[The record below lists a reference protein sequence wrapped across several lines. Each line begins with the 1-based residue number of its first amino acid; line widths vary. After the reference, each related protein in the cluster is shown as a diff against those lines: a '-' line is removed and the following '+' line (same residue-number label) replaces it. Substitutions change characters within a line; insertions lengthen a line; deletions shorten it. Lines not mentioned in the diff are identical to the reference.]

1 MQFIDNSFTDKVR
14 KNKIKSPL
22 REDFSLQKWNAA
34 QRETEFDNVLH
45 EAGLFFHKQFSAI
58 RSELK
63 KIEELSIPLSEKE
76 HLEIFVGLANR
87 ESKIILDK
95 LQYAISKQNPIL
107 ILDFNT
113 LKNDNNFLKNEYTF
127 NELSTSIIDGIYYN
141 ISSHFREKEKNI
153 DHLFKKEKIMSILR
167 IENLL
172 SQLYYSYEQY
182 WNSILY
188 QKLNFHIK
196 NNEVVLK
203 DDTMIMES
211 FLVTDTRKSNIK
223 INETLLIHDLMKKRL
238 NDYAY
243 LTYEGGVIWITEF
256 SKLKNEH
263 QNQIISC
270 FSSFSDET
278 ISFLPKEL
286 INYDFNIDEIISTFV
301 NLSSIAYSFI
311 THNPFSTD
319 IKPSEY
325 LNLKK
330 FNPIINLEELC
341 KCLFLV
347 TGIEYNKINQIIGF
361 LTFSPGKTS
370 GPRSDLWRFP
380 LLKINNDEC
389 LIVLEPTL
397 HPVGL
402 RCFEGWMA
410 KANVDIQKKGKAYE
424 TYIKTSLNSYLEKNE
439 YIDEYNILKNDYISI
454 DSKNEEID
462 LLLKIGNLV
471 ILGEA
476 KCVVTTDSPI
486 SVWNSVET
494 IKHASEQSLRKIS
507 FVENNFKAICKRFGW
522 HYDENLNYSFNPIVI
537 LSNGFSS
544 GYSFFNVPVVDHY
557 ILFSYF
563 QTEKFPLISKTPEDH
578 LAYLNLYSSS
588 IELTNNFQ
596 KFAKKPPSIEC
607 YKLWVTTL
615 KPIKIMS
622 CIDNFSPIIK
632 HYRLGM
638 KSTNYQEILNHDYG
652 FVIYRSDDCDEYLG
666 NQN

>member
-14 KNKIKSPL
+14 KGKIKSPL
-22 REDFSLQKWNAA
+22 RPDFSIQKWNDA
-34 QRETEFDNVLH
+34 QRETEFDNRLH
-45 EAGLFFHKQFSAI
+45 QAGLFFHKQFSAI
-58 RSELK
+58 RTELK
-63 KIEELSIPLSEKE
+63 NIEKLSIPLSEKD
-76 HLEIFVGLANR
+76 HLEIFAGLANR
-87 ESKIILDK
+87 ESKVILDK
-95 LQYAISKQNPIL
+95 LEDQLSKQNPIL

-113 LKNDNNFLKNEYTF
+113 LKNDNNFLKNKYTF
-127 NELSTSIIDGIYYN
+127 NEISTSTVDGIYYN
-141 ISSHFREKEKNI
+141 IASHFKEKEKPLN
-153 DHLFKKEKIMSILR
+153 HLFKKEEILRLLR

-188 QKLNFHIK
+188 QKLNFHLK
-196 NNEVVLK
+196 NNEILLK
-203 DDTMIMES
+203 DNTILMES
-211 FLVTDTRKSNIK
+211 FLITDTRKSNIK
-223 INETLLIHDLMKKRL
+223 INETLVIHDFMKKRL

-243 LTYEGGVIWITEF
+243 LTYKDGAVWITEF
-256 SKLKNEH
+256 SKLKDEH
-263 QNQIISC
+263 QNQIIAC

-278 ISFLPKEL
+278 IDFIPNEL
-286 INYDFNIDEIISTFV
+286 ISYSFKINEIISTFV
-301 NLSSIAYSFI
+301 NLSSLAYSFI
-311 THNPFSTD
+311 TNNTISTD

-325 LNLKK
+325 FNLKK
-330 FNPIINLEELC
+330 FNPIINVEELC
-341 KCLFLV
+341 KCLFLI
-347 TGIEYNKINQIIGF
+347 TGIEYNKINQIIDF
-361 LTFSPGKTS
+361 LTFSPDKSS

-410 KANVDIQKKGKAYE
+410 KANVDIQKKGTAYE
-424 TYIKTSLNSYLEKNE
+424 KHIKTSLNSYLEKNKF
-439 YIDEYNILKNDYISI
+439 INEYNILDIDTISI
-454 DSKNEEID
+454 GSEKEEID

-476 KCVVTTDSPI
+476 KCAVTTDSPI

-507 FVENNFKAICKRFGW
+507 FVQNNFEAICKRFDW
-522 HYDENLNYSFNPIVI
+522 HYDENLNYSFSPIVI

-563 QTEKFPLISKTPEDH
+563 QTEKFPLISKNTEEH

-588 IELTNNFQ
+588 MELSNNFQ

-607 YKLWVTTL
+607 YKLWITTL
-615 KPIKIMS
+615 EPIKIMS
-622 CIDNFSPIIK
+622 CKDNFNPIIK

-638 KSTNYQEILNHDYG
+638 KSTSYQEILNHDYG
-652 FVIYRSDDCDEYLG
+652 FEIVISDDCYEYLES
-666 NQN
+666 